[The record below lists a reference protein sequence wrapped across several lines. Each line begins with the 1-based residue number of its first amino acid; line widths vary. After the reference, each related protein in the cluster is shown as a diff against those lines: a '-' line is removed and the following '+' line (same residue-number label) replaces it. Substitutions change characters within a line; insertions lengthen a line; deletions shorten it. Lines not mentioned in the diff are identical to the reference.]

1 MGVVAVLATT
11 TVACSST
18 NSTSGASSGGAKSGG
33 GIPSSAFSDHTG
45 VTSKSVEV
53 GNVSTLGV
61 GGLFK
66 GALVGTQAYADYV
79 NSTGGINGRKILV
92 NGADDGFTGAGN
104 RQATQNAINTDFSL
118 VGSFS
123 LQDNYGGTLLEQNPG
138 MPNVSVALN
147 QSVDKLPNTF
157 SAVPAAGG
165 WQSGPLLYFKQKFPN
180 DIDGVGTIV
189 SNQPSALVDWAGE
202 KYVLEKEGYK
212 VVYVASIPET
222 QTDFTQNVIAMRNA
236 GVKIIFVDQLPQIY
250 ASALLKDLVQQDFH
264 PQVVLGAASYS
275 NVLVF
280 NSGGPAAVEG
290 AYWDQNA
297 ALYLG
302 GDAFSIPAVAQF
314 LKWVKAAAPGFQ
326 PDLFTLYGWL
336 SGQLFSQALKNAG
349 SDPSRGSLLQALAKV
364 TTFDGSNLTI
374 PVDPAAKTL
383 SNCYLVGDV
392 VNGQYQRVD
401 DPPINSSTNGYRCNG
416 KYITPPGS

>member
-1 MGVVAVLATT
+1 MGVVALLATT

-18 NSTSGASSGGAKSGG
+18 NSSSGSGG
-33 GIPSSAFSDHTG
+33 STKGGSKIPSSAFSDHTG
-45 VTSKSVEV
+45 ITSSSVDV
-53 GNVSTLGV
+53 GNVSTLAV

-66 GALVGTQAYADYV
+66 GALVGTEAYADYV
-79 NSTGGINGRKILV
+79 NSTGGINGRKIIV

-104 RQATQNAINTDFSL
+104 RQATQNAINNDFSL

-123 LQDNYGGTLLEQNPG
+123 LQDNYGGQLLAQNPG
-138 MPNVSVALN
+138 VPDVSVALN
-147 QSVDKLPNTF
+147 QSVDKLPNVF
-157 SAVPAAGG
+157 AAVPAAGG
-165 WQSGPLLYFKQKFPN
+165 WQTGPLIYFKQKFPN
-180 DIDGVGTIV
+180 DVDGVGTIV

-202 KYVLEKEGYK
+202 KYVLQKEGYK
-212 VVYVASIPET
+212 VVYVDSIPET

-236 GVKIIFVDQLPQIY
+236 GVKIIFIDQLPEIY
-250 ASALLKDLVQQDFH
+250 ASALLKDLQEQNFH

-275 NVLVF
+275 NLLVF

-302 GDAFSIPAVAQF
+302 GDAFTIPAVAQF
-314 LKWVKAAAPGFQ
+314 LKWVHVASPGFQ

-336 SGQLFSQALKNAG
+336 SGQLFTQAMKNAG
-349 SDPSRGSLLQALAKV
+349 SDPSRGSLLQALSKI
-364 TTFDGSNLTI
+364 TSFSGNNLTI
-374 PVDPAAKTL
+374 PVNPAAKTL
-383 SNCYLVGDV
+383 SNCYLVGDI
-392 VNGQYQRVD
+392 VNGTYQRLD

-416 KYITPPGS
+416 AYTVPPRS